1 VTEQIPTATV
11 ADITDGVVILDV
23 REQGEW
29 DDGHVAGAIHIPMG
43 EVPARYGELPEGADL
58 IVMCHI
64 GGRSGQVTAW
74 LNAQGVPCRNLDG
87 GIVTYAKA
95 GLPIE
100 K

>member
-1 VTEQIPTATV
+1 MDVPTATV
-11 ADITDGVVILDV
+11 SDLNAGLVILDV

-29 DDGHVAGAIHIPMG
+29 DEGHVPGAIHIPMG
-43 EVPARYGELPEGADL
+43 DVPARYGELPEGADL

-64 GGRSGQVTAW
+64 GGRSGQVTQW
-74 LNAQGVPCRNLDG
+74 LIAQGVACRNLDG
-87 GIVTYAKA
+87 GIVEYAKA

>member
-1 VTEQIPTATV
+1 
-11 ADITDGVVILDV
+11 
-23 REQGEW
+23 
-29 DDGHVAGAIHIPMG
+29 
-43 EVPARYGELPEGADL
+43 
-58 IVMCHI
+58 MCHI